1 MLIAV
6 ARSESRSVATPGNVP
21 EPAAKMSGQRGAAT
35 TKTDLGTAAAFGSC
49 MHRAPEIVCS
59 EYFCEIGVAL
69 ARARANRACSTK
81 GIQPVSKS
89 TDAPSSTSKS
99 QAFVQVEELLSGA
112 RALEN
117 SDRIR
122 AAELARQAA
131 ELALDRKREDLHARA
146 LIVQGAIAIADAA
159 FERAEEF
166 YAAAREISARRRD
179 VRGQADALGGLG
191 VAHFMQGRYREAFQC
206 SRRSLAACEEADDV
220 AGQARECS
228 RLGGLFQ
235 HFGDMQAALD
245 HQLKA
250 LGLLRPL
257 RQTRD
262 LAACLNNLA
271 LVYKDLGQ
279 YDTALSYYRECLE
292 LCDAIGSRDGKALV
306 LVNIGTI
313 HNLRGE
319 KREALEYFEQAVD
332 LARTIRD
339 RRKETIAL
347 TSVAGILLDLGEA
360 DKACDT
366 YLAANTIARDIKLGR
381 SVAITLIGLGR
392 SRGSQGLF
400 DEAAACLAEAA
411 EYTEQS
417 DILHLKS
424 DLYDALTK
432 LCEQRGDYRTALE
445 HSRRRREVDYQMINQ
460 RTDERLNN
468 LRILHETEQARNQA
482 EIRRLENVELAAANE
497 RLEELIRNKNEFLG
511 VAAHDLR
518 NPLSN
523 IQGLARLITTQADR
537 LSPEETRELADDIR
551 TSSQRMLTLVA
562 DLLDIN
568 RIDQGRLHIKPMQ
581 FDLAH
586 TAKRYLSV
594 YSSPA
599 QAKNI
604 QLQYQGPDDDVL
616 AWADRDVIVQVLDN
630 LVSNAVKFSPA
641 ETCVTVATST
651 NLSVFPARARLEVR
665 DQGPGLTNDDMAQ
678 LFGKFARLSAQP
690 TGGEPSTGLGLSI
703 VKQLVEAMHGA
714 VWCESTHGRGATF
727 IVELPVRP
735 VGDSG
740 SAD

>member
-1 MLIAV
+1 M
-6 ARSESRSVATPGNVP
+6 
-21 EPAAKMSGQRGAAT
+21 
-35 TKTDLGTAAAFGSC
+35 
-49 MHRAPEIVCS
+49 
-59 EYFCEIGVAL
+59 
-69 ARARANRACSTK
+69 
-81 GIQPVSKS
+81 SKS
-89 TDAPSSTSKS
+89 TDAPSRTTKS
-99 QAFVQVEELLSGA
+99 EAFVQVEELLAEA
-112 RALEN
+112 RTLEN
-117 SDRIR
+117 SDRVR
-122 AAELARQAA
+122 AAELARRAA
-131 ELALDRKREDLHARA
+131 DMATSCKREDLYARA
-146 LIVQGAIAIADAA
+146 LLVRGAIAIADASFVQA
-159 FERAEEF
+159 GEH
-166 YAAAREISARRRD
+166 YAAAHDIFTRRRD
-179 VRGQADALGGLG
+179 VGGQADALGGLG
-191 VAHFMQGRYREAFQC
+191 VAHFMQGGYREAFQY
-206 SRRSLAACEEADDV
+206 SRRSLAACEEINDV
-220 AGQARECS
+220 GGQARECS

-235 HFGDMQAALD
+235 HFGDLQAALD

-257 RQTRD
+257 QRPRD

-279 YDTALSYYRECLE
+279 YDTALGYYRECLE
-292 LCDAIGSRDGKALV
+292 LCDRIGSNDGKALV

-313 HNLRGE
+313 HNLRRE
-319 KREALEYFEQAVD
+319 KHEALDYFERAVD
-332 LARTIRD
+332 LARAIRD

-347 TSVAGILLDLGEA
+347 TSVAGILLDLGED

-366 YLAANTIARDIKLGR
+366 YQAANAIAREIKLGR

-392 SRGSQGLF
+392 AFSSQGHF
-400 DEAAACLAEAA
+400 DEASACLNEAA

-424 DLYDALTK
+424 DLYDALTR
-432 LCEQRGDYRTALE
+432 LCEQRGDYQTALE
-445 HSRRRREVDYQMINQ
+445 HSRRRREIDYQMINQ

-537 LSPEETRELADDIR
+537 LSPAETRELADDIR

-604 QLQYQGPDDDVL
+604 RLQYQGPDDDVL
-616 AWADRDVIVQVLDN
+616 AWADRDVMVQVLDN
-630 LVSNAVKFSPA
+630 LVSNAVKFSPVD
-641 ETCVTVATST
+641 TTVTVLAST
-651 NLSVFPARARLEVR
+651 NTSAFPPRARLEVR
-665 DQGPGLTNDDMAQ
+665 DQGPGLTSDDMAQ

-727 IVELPVRP
+727 IVELPVRSVADP
-735 VGDSG
+735 A